1 MYCVIKNDMKFGEY
15 FIKGGTKA
23 RVINKPNYK
32 EANIPGLDLYLAI
45 NLSDIALQQKESVLE
60 SEIRIK
66 NELEERCHSNTE
78 MVGITLITD
87 GTKVLMDAG
96 ADFYEEATIYDSQVK
111 RVLEI
116 ENIPE
121 KIKKAQYL
129 NRPYYLR
136 SIIEYLD
143 NEFAQWVQDNCEFYV
158 YTEEDIKNGDCWAD
172 AEPGD
177 TTLSDK
183 GIEQFK
189 NKKIE
194 YQKMLEKIGFTYD
207 FKGGLVWE

>member
-15 FIKGGTKA
+15 FIKAGTKA
-23 RVINKPNYK
+23 RVIGKPNYK
-32 EANIPGLDLYLAI
+32 QVNIPGLDLYLAV
-45 NLSDIALQQKESVLE
+45 NLRDIALKQKESVLE

-78 MVGITLITD
+78 MVGITLMTD

-96 ADFYEEATIYDSQVK
+96 ADFYEEATIYESEVK
-111 RVLEI
+111 KVLGTD
-116 ENIPE
+116 NIPE
-121 KIKKAQYL
+121 NIEKAKYLQPPYYVSSLVQYL
-129 NRPYYLR
+129 
-136 SIIEYLD
+136 ED
-143 NEFAQWVQDNCEFYV
+143 EFTKWVQDNCEFYT
-158 YTEEDIKNGDCWAD
+158 YTKEDIENGDCWED

-177 TTLSDK
+177 TTLSES
-183 GIEQFK
+183 GIEQFE